1 VKTLS
6 LPPNLVE
13 QVHDAILGEIATG
26 QLAPGERVVQE
37 QIAAALGVSR
47 QPVQQALL
55 LLRSQGLLQDAP
67 GRGLI
72 VARLDPE
79 HVQHMYDVRA
89 VIEGLAARRAGE
101 TNAARAAQAG
111 PALVDA
117 GRKAVASGSLP
128 KMIAAD
134 MRFHEFIYELAGNPL
149 IAPSMATHWTYT
161 QRVMGEVLMRDEKP
175 RDIWDQHAE
184 ILAAIA
190 AGDGARAESLARKH
204 IVRAAEFMVARL
216 RQEAVN
222 DTRTVAVPRASRRS
236 SLARSA
242 APARKDAAAPP
253 PRVRR

>member
-1 VKTLS
+1 MKTRSLS
-6 LPPNLVE
+6 PNLVE
-13 QVHDAILGEIATG
+13 QVHDAILDEIASG
-26 QLAPGERVVQE
+26 HLAPGERIVQE

-55 LLRSQGLLQDAP
+55 LLRSQGLLHDAP

-72 VARLDPE
+72 VARLDPG
-79 HVQHMYDVRA
+79 HVQHMYDVRG
-89 VIEGLAARRAGE
+89 VIEGLAARRAAD

-111 PALVDA
+111 PALIDA

-161 QRVMGEVLMRDEKP
+161 QRVMGEVLMRDDKP

-184 ILAAIA
+184 ILKAIA
-190 AGDGARAESLARKH
+190 AGNGERAEALARKH
-204 IVRAAEFMVARL
+204 ITEAADFMIARL
-216 RQEAVN
+216 REESAD
-222 DTRTVAVPRASRRS
+222 DTRAIPAPHASRRALPANS
-236 SLARSA
+236 AATTRRGSA
-242 APARKDAAAPP
+242 APA

>member
-1 VKTLS
+1 MLLAPPIVCSGVLVKTLS

-149 IAPSMATHWTYT
+149 IAPSM
-161 QRVMGEVLMRDEKP
+161 
-175 RDIWDQHAE
+175 
-184 ILAAIA
+184 
-190 AGDGARAESLARKH
+190 
-204 IVRAAEFMVARL
+204 
-216 RQEAVN
+216 
-222 DTRTVAVPRASRRS
+222 TRWV
-236 SLARSA
+236 
-242 APARKDAAAPP
+242 
-253 PRVRR
+253 